1 MARMCPLTQ
10 NAGLSQRKNT
20 MRTIDR
26 TWAWTSWAVLVAIVV
41 LQLPLILNPGY
52 FSHDELQWAAFA
64 DQGQSVASVWAQ
76 VDTFQYRPV
85 TFSLWL
91 WLSSHLFEHPQA
103 FHGVMVV
110 WGALNAVLL
119 ARLMVRLGVGGK
131 AAFAGAVVFAMS
143 AFAVQTHGW
152 AGTLADLIWVS
163 CALLAGRLAVGG
175 RPGWQVFAGAAL
187 LTTVGLLSKESA
199 IVIPALAALG
209 WLFLGR
215 GRNWAMA
222 TAGALLPTLVWLALR
237 VQVILFSPREAS
249 NYEWSAWFIPLRWLE
264 YQLYTPLVTRA
275 GIHNLFPKNFDEP
288 RVWVAMAL
296 WLALAWTF
304 WRAGPRWLWAF
315 LLVGA
320 AALGPVLILAE
331 SSNQYGYG
339 FAAAVAA
346 LGAAVWAHAGRGGRI
361 VLVLCATLSV
371 WHGVNMMRSMH
382 EVGTI
387 QSRFSPA
394 VATVVANA
402 STYPVRIRPA
412 HAGQDWI
419 YLRLTH
425 QIPQYRGVPIGDR
438 VQLVAM
444 DAPADYVIAKD
455 GTLSPAK

>member
-1 MARMCPLTQ
+1 MAQVCALTQ
-10 NAGLSQRKNT
+10 NAGLWRRKNT
-20 MRTIDR
+20 MRTTDR
-26 TWAWTSWAVLVAIVV
+26 TGTWTTWAVLVAIVV

-52 FSHDELQWAAFA
+52 YSHDELQWAAFA
-64 DQGQSVASVWAQ
+64 DQGQTVASVWAQ

-91 WLSSHLFEHPQA
+91 WLSSHLFDHPQA
-103 FHGVMVV
+103 FHGLMVV
-110 WGALNAVLL
+110 WGGLNAVLL

-163 CALLAGRLAVGG
+163 CALLVGRLALSGC
-175 RPGWQVFAGAAL
+175 RAWQVFAGAAL
-187 LTTVGLLSKESA
+187 LTSVGLLSKESA

-222 TAGALLPTLVWLALR
+222 AAGAALPTLVWLALR
-237 VQVILFSPREAS
+237 LQVVLFSPREAS
-249 NYEWSAWFIPLRWLE
+249 NYEWSFWLIPLRWLE
-264 YQLYTPLVTRA
+264 YQLYTPIATRA
-275 GIHNLFPKNFDEP
+275 GITNLLPEGFSEP
-288 RVWVAMAL
+288 RVWVAGAI
-296 WLALAWTF
+296 WLSLAWSF
-304 WRAGPRWLWAF
+304 WRAGSRWFWAF
-315 LLVGA
+315 VLVGA
-320 AALGPVLILAE
+320 AALGPVLVLAE

-339 FAAAVAA
+339 FAAVVAG
-346 LGAAVWAHAGRGGRI
+346 LGAAAWSRMDRAGRI
-361 VLVLCATLSV
+361 VLVLCALLST
-371 WHGVNMMRSMH
+371 WHGVNVMRRMH

-394 VATVVANA
+394 LAAAVSNA
-402 STYPVRIRPA
+402 STFPVRIRA
-412 HAGQDWI
+412 ADVGQHWI

-425 QIPQYRGVPIGDR
+425 EIPKYRGVPIGDR
-438 VQLVAM
+438 VQLVAS